1 MLKARERR
9 RKVKDQKNRGNKQN
23 TGRVVADINPTVSI
37 TTLITND
44 LATSEGQIWYYNIKF

>member
-37 TTLITND
+37 TTLITNG